1 MKLLQD
7 FSNHGS
13 RQFTYFLSLPH
24 SPIHAPDLIGEDCA
38 ARRKSGG
45 DLNLER
51 VSLDLAS
58 EGTEDGEPDSSV
70 ISIGGKDDC
79 GTPSRLLMPWMR
91 SGRLFR

>member
-1 MKLLQD
+1 MKLLRD

-13 RQFTYFLSLPH
+13 RQFTYFLSLPC

-38 ARRKSGG
+38 ARRKYGG

-70 ISIGGKDDC
+70 IGFRGKDDC
-79 GTPSRLLMPWMR
+79 GTPSHLLIPCLR